1 MIINVD
7 ISTVGQQQEEAEE
20 LPLLEESFKE
30 LSEMSASAINQKYSI
45 YRSNYSSGVT
55 LSHCVC
61 VM

>member
-7 ISTVGQQQEEAEE
+7 ISLVGQQQSEAEK

-30 LSEMSASAINQKYSI
+30 LSEMSAINQKYSI
-45 YRSNYSSGVT
+45 SRSNYSSGVT

-61 VM
+61 VV